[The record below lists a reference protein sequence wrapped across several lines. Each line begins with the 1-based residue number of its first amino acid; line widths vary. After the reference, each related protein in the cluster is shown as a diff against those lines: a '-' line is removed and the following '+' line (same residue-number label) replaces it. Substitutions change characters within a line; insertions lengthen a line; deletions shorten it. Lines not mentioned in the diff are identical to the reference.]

1 MMAKQSDVFTTK
13 FQWSPEI
20 DLQKI
25 LLEKINAI
33 YRSNLVKEDVEYCN
47 LSIELCPEKDVVNF
61 RFRREPIKN
70 QHELKEIVFNKSE
83 TVYLGVEVMNSKFKL
98 VQPNLSLINNEGG
111 LAVSAMVSKMINNPI
126 KSMINSH
133 FKEEKERIMVLFFD
147 SGVAMRVNYA
157 GVKNYKIKYLLGIF
171 EVSYPHRKGLM
182 VLGKI
187 YKPDDLVSSFQGA
200 FTFGGDVNFVAA
212 KIVSERQLFFS
223 EVDL

>member
-1 MMAKQSDVFTTK
+1 M
-13 FQWSPEI
+13 
-20 DLQKI
+20 
-25 LLEKINAI
+25 
-33 YRSNLVKEDVEYCN
+33 
-47 LSIELCPEKDVVNF
+47 
-61 RFRREPIKN
+61 
-70 QHELKEIVFNKSE
+70 
-83 TVYLGVEVMNSKFKL
+83 
-98 VQPNLSLINNEGG
+98 SLINNEGG

-187 YKPDDLVSSFQGA
+187 YKPDDLVSSF
-200 FTFGGDVNFVAA
+200 
-212 KIVSERQLFFS
+212 
-223 EVDL
+223 